1 MWYGYLNPIEKRKL
15 VSHSK
20 KLFHSR
26 NSLYYKQLVLFFPRP
41 FQLILLKHELTS
53 NLVLAALSEI
63 YYFKVPLPKRITG
76 YGINTQTN
84 SLLLHFKNWGSFL
97 PLFSKSLSE
106 LFRLFS
112 LPLFFK
118 LKFKGKGY
126 YVFKN
131 KRNTISP
138 QFGFSHRLHLY
149 SFSLVVRFLSKTK
162 VFLIGFSK
170 TDLFKTANAFKNM
183 KPINVFT
190 GRGVRFARQIVY
202 RKTGKVSLYR

>member
-1 MWYGYLNPIEKRKL
+1 M
-15 VSHSK
+15 
-20 KLFHSR
+20 
-26 NSLYYKQLVLFFPRP
+26 
-41 FQLILLKHELTS
+41 
-53 NLVLAALSEI
+53 
-63 YYFKVPLPKRITG
+63 
-76 YGINTQTN
+76 
-84 SLLLHFKNWGSFL
+84 LHFKNWESFF
-97 PLFSKSLSE
+97 PIFSKTLKTLS
-106 LFRLFS
+106 RTFS

-149 SFSLVVRFLSKTK
+149 SFSLSVRFLSKTK
-162 VFLIGFSK
+162 VFLIGLAKS
-170 TDLFKTANAFKNM
+170 DLFKIATEFRAM

-190 GRGVRFARQIVY
+190 GRGVRFAKQVVY